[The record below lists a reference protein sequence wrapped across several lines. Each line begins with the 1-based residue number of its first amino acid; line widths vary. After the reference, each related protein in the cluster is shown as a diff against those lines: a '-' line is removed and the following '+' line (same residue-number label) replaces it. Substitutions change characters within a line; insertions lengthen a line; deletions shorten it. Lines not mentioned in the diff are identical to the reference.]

1 MLEAAERFVS
11 EVRALCAQEM
21 SDEER
26 WTQTAELMRDLCGD
40 PAVQE
45 HAKNW
50 PATDR
55 TSSGRDR
62 TGNLLFYQDPDYGFI
77 VSAMAKED
85 GHHTSV
91 HDHGEIWTM
100 YGLVQGTEEINRFRR
115 VRDDDEK
122 PAEVV
127 LESTFRIE
135 PGDVDV
141 VPPFQTH
148 QEITVGERS
157 AAIIVRSE
165 GRARGPELIPYAL
178 EASTPAA
185 AG

>member
-1 MLEAAERFVS
+1 MLEAAEKFVS
-11 EVRALCAQEM
+11 EVRTLCAQEM

-26 WTQTAELMRDLCGD
+26 WTRTGELLRDFASN

-45 HAKNW
+45 HAKSW

-55 TSSGRDR
+55 TSTGRDR
-62 TGNLLFYQDPDYGFI
+62 TGNLLFYEDPDYGFL
-77 VSAMAKED
+77 VTAMAKED

-115 VRDDDEK
+115 VRDAKGE
-122 PAEVV
+122 PVEVV
-127 LESTFRIE
+127 HESTFRIG

-141 VPPFQTH
+141 VPPFQAH
-148 QEITVGERS
+148 QEVTVGERS
-157 AAIIVRSE
+157 AAIIIRSE
-165 GRARGPELIPYAL
+165 QRARGPELIPYAL
-178 EASTPAA
+178 EAHAA
-185 AG
+185 ATGE

>member
-26 WTQTAELMRDLCGD
+26 WTRTGACLRDFASD

-55 TSSGRDR
+55 TSTGRDK
-62 TGNLLFYQDPDYGFI
+62 TGNLLFYEDPDYGFL
-77 VSAMAKED
+77 VTAMAKED
-85 GHHTSV
+85 GHHTTV

-115 VRDDDEK
+115 DRD
-122 PAEVV
+122 EVV
-127 LESTFRIE
+127 PERTFRIE

-141 VPPFQTH
+141 VPPFLAH

-157 AAIIVRSE
+157 AAIIIRSE
-165 GRARGPELIPYAL
+165 RRARGAELIPYAL
-178 EASTPAA
+178 EAPAA
-185 AG
+185 ATGG

>member
-26 WTQTAELMRDLCGD
+26 WTKTGEFLRDFASD
-40 PAVQE
+40 PEVQE

-55 TSSGRDR
+55 TSTGRDR
-62 TGNLLFYQDPDYGFI
+62 TGNLIFYEDPDYGFL
-77 VSAMAKED
+77 VTAMAKED
-85 GHHTSV
+85 GHHTTI

-100 YGLVQGTEEINRFRR
+100 YGLVQGTEEINRFH
-115 VRDDDEK
+115 RDRD
-122 PAEVV
+122 EVV
-127 LESTFRIE
+127 HDSTFRIE

-141 VPPFQTH
+141 VPPHLAH
-148 QEITVGERS
+148 QEITIGERS
-157 AAIIVRSE
+157 AAIIIRSE
-165 GRARGPELIPYAL
+165 RRGRGAELIPYAL
-178 EASTPAA
+178 EAPAPA
-185 AG
+185 TGG

>member
-11 EVRALCAQEM
+11 EVRALCGGEM

-26 WTQTAELMRDLCGD
+26 WTKTGELLRDFASD

-55 TSSGRDR
+55 TSSGRAR
-62 TGNLLFYQDPDYGFI
+62 TGNLLFYEDPDYGFI

-85 GHHTSV
+85 GHHTTI

-100 YGLVQGTEEINRFRR
+100 YGLVQGTEDINRYRR
-115 VRDDDEK
+115 VSD
-122 PAEVV
+122 EVV
-127 LESTFRIE
+127 HEGTFRIE

-141 VPPFQTH
+141 VPPFQAH

-157 AAIIVRSE
+157 AAIIIRSE
-165 GRARGPELIPYAL
+165 RRARGAELIPYAL
-178 EASTPAA
+178 EAPAPA
-185 AG
+185 TGG

>member
-21 SDEER
+21 SDEKR
-26 WTQTAELMRDLCGD
+26 WTRTGELLRDFASD

-62 TGNLLFYQDPDYGFI
+62 TGNLIFYEDPDYGFL
-77 VSAMAKED
+77 VTAMAKEG
-85 GHHTSV
+85 GHRTSI
-91 HDHGEIWTM
+91 HDHGRIWTM
-100 YGLVQGTEEINRFRR
+100 YGLVQGTEEINRYRR
-115 VRDDDEK
+115 ARNDNEEPV
-122 PAEVV
+122 EVV
-127 LESTFRIE
+127 HEGTFRIE

-141 VPPFQTH
+141 VPPHQAH

-157 AAIIVRSE
+157 AAIIIRSE
-165 GRARGPELIPYAL
+165 GRAGGPELIPYAL
-178 EASTPAA
+178 EASAPATT
-185 AG
+185 G